1 MPYMLTLS
9 VKNCNFA
16 ANICHMEHII
26 PIQQYS
32 EAIQAIKNA
41 IVRSRH
47 RAVTNVNKEILS
59 LNYAIGRY
67 ISEHSRIEYWGK
79 GAIEAISAGLQKELP
94 GVRGFSVANIKNMR
108 QFYEEWSPY
117 VNRQPLASDLQ
128 INEDQLLSLIR
139 QPLASDLDWKDFVA
153 LPFSS
158 HMEILRKTTTVEERI
173 FYIHESVS
181 RSWNKYTL
189 REYLKAHIY
198 NERGNLPNN
207 FSTTLPDTTQIVK
220 ATKMFREEYIMDF
233 VNTETLG
240 VPYED
245 IDERV
250 LEHQIVENI
259 RKFILTF
266 GNDFI
271 FMGNQYRIVVAGE
284 ELFIDLLFF
293 NRELNAMVAV
303 ELKSGKFKQP
313 YLGQL
318 SGYLSALD
326 KFVKKPHENPSIGII
341 LCREMNKAFVEF
353 AIQDFNKPMGV
364 ATYRTN
370 EGMPEK
376 YQKALPDINAL
387 RRILESEF

>member
-1 MPYMLTLS
+1 
-9 VKNCNFA
+9 
-16 ANICHMEHII
+16 
-26 PIQQYS
+26 
-32 EAIQAIKNA
+32 
-41 IVRSRH
+41 
-47 RAVTNVNKEILS
+47 VTNVNKEILS
-59 LNYAIGRY
+59 LNYAIERY
-67 ISEHSRIEYWGK
+67 ISEHSRSEYWGK

-108 QFYEEWSPY
+108 QFYEEWSTY

-128 INEDQLLSLIR
+128 IDENQLLSLIR
-139 QPLASDLDWKDFVA
+139 QPLASELDWNDFVA

-158 HMEILRKTTTVEERI
+158 HMEILRKTTTIEERI

-181 RSWNKYTL
+181 RSWDKYTL
-189 REYLKAHIY
+189 REYLRAHIY

-207 FSTTLPDTTQIVK
+207 FATTLPDTAQIVK
-220 ATKMFREEYIMDF
+220 ATKMFRDEYIMDF

-266 GNDFI
+266 GDDFI

-376 YQKALPDINAL
+376 YQKALPDINEL
-387 RRILESEF
+387 RRILESEE

>member
-1 MPYMLTLS
+1 
-9 VKNCNFA
+9 
-16 ANICHMEHII
+16 MEHII

-32 EAIQAIKNA
+32 EAVQAIKTA

-79 GAIEAISAGLQKELP
+79 GAIEAISNGLQKELP
-94 GVRGFSVANIKNMR
+94 GVRGFSISNLKNMR
-108 QFYEEWSPY
+108 QFYEEWQPY
-117 VNRQPLASDLQ
+117 VNRQPMAGDLQ
-128 INEDQLLSLIR
+128 IDECQLLSLIR
-139 QPLASDLDWKDFVA
+139 QPLAGELNWEEFVA

-158 HMEILRKTTTVEERI
+158 HMEILANTRTIEERI

-207 FSTTLPDTTQIVK
+207 FATTLPDTAQIVK
-220 ATKMFREEYIMDF
+220 ATKMFRDEYIMDF

-266 GNDFI
+266 GDDFI

-376 YQKALPDINAL
+376 YQKALPDINEL
-387 RRILESEF
+387 RRILESEE